1 MPMTSQHMKIINRL
15 LLMTS
20 VTMAK
25 VNNAMTAK
33 NRLNR
38 ASPIM

>member
-1 MPMTSQHMKIINRL
+1 MTSQHMNIMSRL

-20 VTMAK
+20 VTMPK
-25 VNNAMTAK
+25 VNKAITAK
-33 NRLNR
+33 NRLYL